1 MFLSPPSLYSLHS
14 NLPWVHR
21 RIITPRCV
29 PLFPFC
35 STRLFIFLLNFWILI
50 FPTYSRSD
58 GIADERRRRRL
69 SPPLNFIHFHRFFE
83 KNIKVFFSY
92 KATLAWPRFKFKS
105 VDVFLNRVRSS
116 ANIIC
121 PVDHIANGERGRDR
135 EQREKDEEKALHFL
149 KPRRG

>member
-1 MFLSPPSLYSLHS
+1 MASLTKDAVVVCPLRSILFTSTDFLKKY
-14 NLPWVHR
+14 
-21 RIITPRCV
+21 
-29 PLFPFC
+29 
-35 STRLFIFLLNFWILI
+35 
-50 FPTYSRSD
+50 
-58 GIADERRRRRL
+58 
-69 SPPLNFIHFHRFFE
+69 
-83 KNIKVFFSY
+83 IKVFFSY